1 MKRLSVSILLF
12 SLAGCAT
19 DGYDTVTAQ
28 IPAELGNRM
37 AKDSIDQLQAL
48 YPPGKTKFTI
58 GQPVPQTDVY
68 GTTLVKSMRE
78 KGYAVQEFAT
88 KQPSGTSSDL
98 NVRYVV
104 DKPEIRLFEGL
115 YRVRLSVGKSVLT
128 RAYKASNQSAIPAGA
143 WAVME

>member
-1 MKRLSVSILLF
+1 MKRLKASILLF
-12 SLAGCAT
+12 SLAGCAA

-37 AKDSIDQLQAL
+37 AKDSIKQLQAL

-58 GQPVPQTDVY
+58 GQPIPQTDVY
-68 GTTLVKSMRE
+68 GTILVKAMRE
-78 KGYAVQEFAT
+78 KGYAVQEYT
-88 KQPSGTSSDL
+88 PKQPAGTSSGL
-98 NVRYVV
+98 NVRYAV

-128 RAYKASNQSAIPAGA
+128 RAYTSGNQSAIPAGA

>member
-1 MKRLSVSILLF
+1 MKRLSASILIF

-37 AKDSIDQLQAL
+37 AKDSIKELQAL

-68 GTTLVKSMRE
+68 GTTLVKAMRE
-78 KGYAVQEFAT
+78 KGYAVQEYAP
-88 KQPSGTSSDL
+88 KQPDGKSSGL
-98 NVRYVV
+98 NVRYAV
-104 DKPEIRLFEGL
+104 DKPEARLFEGL
-115 YRVRLSVGKSVLT
+115 YRLKLSVGKSVLT
-128 RAYKASNQSAIPAGA
+128 RAYMVSNRSANPAGA